1 MQQVQVVQFM
11 YFKVC
16 NMSVKEQFIENAKN
30 GKVLTHKCTSCGFI
44 HLSTVYYC
52 EKCGSK
58 EFEDTILDGVGSVA
72 TYTIIT
78 VAPAGFDKYTP
89 YAFVILQLDDSDL
102 RISGF
107 MADIATPADLPVGT
121 RAKITG
127 FDERGIIVEKQ

>member
-1 MQQVQVVQFM
+1 MFS
-11 YFKVC
+11 KVSK
-16 NMSVKEQFIENAKN
+16 MSVKEQFIENAKD
-30 GKVLTHKCTSCGFI
+30 GKILTHKCTSCQHL
-44 HLSTVYYC
+44 HLSNVYYC

-58 EFEDTILDGVGSVA
+58 GFEDSILDGVGSVA

-78 VAPAGFDKYTP
+78 VAPAGFQKYTP
-89 YAFVILQLDDSDL
+89 YAFVVVKLDGTDL

-107 MADIATPADLPVGT
+107 MGGIATPADLPVGT

>member
-1 MQQVQVVQFM
+1 
-11 YFKVC
+11 
-16 NMSVKEQFIENAKN
+16 MSVKEQFIEHAKG
-30 GKVLTHKCTSCGFI
+30 GKILTHKCTSCEHL
-44 HLSTVYYC
+44 HLSNVYYC

-58 EFEDTILDGVGSVA
+58 GFEDSIFDGVGSVA

-78 VAPAGFDKYTP
+78 VAPAGFQKYTP
-89 YAFVILQLDDSDL
+89 YAFVVVKLDDTDL

-107 MADIATPADLPVGT
+107 MGGIATPADLPVGT

>member
-1 MQQVQVVQFM
+1 MFS
-11 YFKVC
+11 KVSK
-16 NMSVKEQFIENAKN
+16 MSVKEQFIENAKD
-30 GKVLTHKCTSCGFI
+30 GKILTHKCTSCQHL
-44 HLSTVYYC
+44 HLSNVYYC

-58 EFEDTILDGVGSVA
+58 GFEDSILDGVGSVA

-78 VAPAGFDKYTP
+78 VAPAGFQKYTP
-89 YAFVILQLDDSDL
+89 YAFVVVKLDGTDL

-107 MADIATPADLPVGT
+107 MGGIATPADIPVGT